1 MMRRA
6 RGDIAAIARDLNKE
20 RAGRERAFSSAM
32 QEKLDRRFAE
42 AHAAARTEWYQAA
55 KIEEITT
62 AGSGGARIYRITTA
76 IGAFCMTY
84 PSNGGRPTYSNC
96 GSR

>member
-1 MMRRA
+1 MRRA
-6 RGDIAAIARDLNKE
+6 RGDIAAIARDLNKD
-20 RAGRERAFSSAM
+20 RAGHESAFSSAM

-42 AHAAARTEWYQAA
+42 AHAAARPDWYQAA